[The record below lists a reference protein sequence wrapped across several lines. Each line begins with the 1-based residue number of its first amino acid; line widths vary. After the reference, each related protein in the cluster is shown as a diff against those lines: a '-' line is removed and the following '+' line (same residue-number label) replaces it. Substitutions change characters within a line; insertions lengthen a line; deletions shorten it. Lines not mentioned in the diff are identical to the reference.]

1 MSRHDIV
8 DRLRA
13 ALDRG
18 GELTREEIDGL
29 FIEAI
34 DVIEF
39 LRSLLEPLED
49 VELEDLPPK
58 GSA

>member
-1 MSRHDIV
+1 MSGHDIV

-13 ALDRG
+13 AVDCA
-18 GELTREEIDGL
+18 GELTREEIEGL

-34 DVIEF
+34 DAIEF
-39 LRSLLEPLED
+39 LRSLLEPLDD
-49 VELEDLPPK
+49 VGLEDLPPK

>member
-8 DRLRA
+8 DRLGA
-13 ALDRG
+13 ALDCG
-18 GELTREEIDGL
+18 GELTREEIEGL

-34 DVIEF
+34 DAIEL

-49 VELEDLPPK
+49 VGLEELPPK